1 MKRLKAAI
9 SMLGGL
15 PFFTARPAPAQR
27 HIQRRNQRGTA
38 LVEAMAA
45 IAITASAGVAAL
57 SLVSISAATSR
68 DVATGA
74 TAAWVAASQ
83 AEKIQVAAFLLT
95 PGQYEAISAPNGF
108 IVTNETSDILG
119 GDSAIQLVT
128 IAVTKAGEEIVSVEL
143 VKVDR

>member
-9 SMLGGL
+9 SVLGGL
-15 PFFTARPAPAQR
+15 PFFTARPSPAQ
-27 HIQRRNQRGTA
+27 HQSQRGTA

-57 SLVSISAATSR
+57 GLVSISARTSSN
-68 DVATGA
+68 VAVSA
-74 TAAWVAASQ
+74 TASWIAASQ
-83 AEKIQVAAFLLT
+83 AEKIQVATFVLT
-95 PGQYEAISAPNGF
+95 PGQYEAIAAPSGF
-108 IVTNETSDILG
+108 AVTNTTSGILG

-128 IAVTKAGEEIVSVEL
+128 IAVTRAGKEIINVAL